1 MVNIDSYRFVIEHY
15 GCEQCNPNHNFGF
28 GVKTSYLIVFILEG
42 TGIFEIDKRVHKLSR
57 NDVFLV
63 PPHKIHKY
71 KSDKENPWKY
81 AWISFSVDNFED
93 EFKQIHNDEH
103 LRKVKNVSMIEKHVS
118 RIKRNENFEK
128 SEYKCTREDAL
139 VKLFLTEMLSEDH
152 NIVLPQKIIN
162 ADKIKDYIENNYFS
176 ELLVDEIAD
185 RFNYNRSYMCRLF
198 KSVHG
203 KSPKEFI
210 IDYKIQIACKLLLE
224 SDLSV
229 DNVSNSVGY
238 KDPFNFSKMF
248 KKRIGLPPQEYK
260 KYIEKTLKQYF

>member
-1 MVNIDSYRFVIEHY
+1 MIDFNKYNFVVEHY
-15 GCEQCNPNHNFGF
+15 GVEQCSPNHSFGL

-42 TGIFEIDKRVHKLSR
+42 TGIFEVNNQAHQLNR
-57 NDVFLV
+57 NDSFLV

-71 KSDKENPWKY
+71 TADKDDPWKY
-81 AWISFSVDNFED
+81 AWISFSVDDFED
-93 EFKQIHNDEH
+93 DFAQLHNVDF
-103 LRKVKNVSMIEKHVS
+103 LRKVKNISMIERHVS
-118 RIKRNENFEK
+118 RLRRNENFEK
-128 SEYKCTREDAL
+128 SKYKTVREDSL
-139 VKLFLTEMLSEDH
+139 VKLFISEMLSEDH
-152 NIVLPQKIIN
+152 AIVLPQKIVN
-162 ADKIKDYIENNYFS
+162 ADKIKEYIENNYFM
-176 ELLVDEIAD
+176 ELIVDEIAE

-203 KSPKEFI
+203 KSPKDFI
-210 IDYKIQIACKLLLE
+210 IDYKIQMACKLFLE

-238 KDPFNFSKMF
+238 KDSFNFSKMF